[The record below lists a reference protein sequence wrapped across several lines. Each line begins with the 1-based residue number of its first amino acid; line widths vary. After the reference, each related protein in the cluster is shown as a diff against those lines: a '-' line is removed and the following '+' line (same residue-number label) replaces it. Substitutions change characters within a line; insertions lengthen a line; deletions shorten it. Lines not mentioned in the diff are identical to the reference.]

1 VTTPPTDRDPAKPDP
16 ADSDPGDRDAGD
28 RDAGDRD
35 AGDRDATAARAF
47 ARADGLDRAR
57 AAESRAAA
65 LLITD
70 FARRAAAAN
79 LATTRLRAR
88 SYGGN
93 ASYRTNVDGWYIRR
107 DHSIGIGADGSFYV
121 LSAPTS
127 LAARVSGVVIAPSN
141 PPLELGRGAR
151 DGESIPL
158 ADALEKR
165 LAAGDAF
172 P

>member
-1 VTTPPTDRDPAKPDP
+1 MTTSPADRDPVDRE
-16 ADSDPGDRDAGD
+16 PGDRH
-28 RDAGDRD
+28 
-35 AGDRDATAARAF
+35 ATAERSF

-57 AAESRAAA
+57 AIESRAAGV
-65 LLITD
+65 LIAD
-70 FARRAAAAN
+70 FARRAAEAS
-79 LATTRLRAR
+79 LSTTRLRAR

-107 DHSIGIGADGSFYV
+107 DHSIGVGADGNFYV
-121 LSAPTS
+121 LSTPSS
-127 LAARVSGVVIAPSN
+127 LAARVSGVVITPSN
-141 PPLELGRGAR
+141 APLELGRGAR

-165 LAAGDAF
+165 LAAGDAY

>member
-1 VTTPPTDRDPAKPDP
+1 MTTTPANRDPANRDP
-16 ADSDPGDRDAGD
+16 ADREP
-28 RDAGDRD
+28 
-35 AGDRDATAARAF
+35 GDRDATAERAF

-57 AAESRAAA
+57 ATESRAAA
-65 LLITD
+65 ILITE
-70 FARRAAAAN
+70 FARRAAAAS

-107 DHSIGIGADGSFYV
+107 DHSIGVGADGDFYV

-127 LAARVSGVVIAPSN
+127 LAARVSGVVITPSEA
-141 PPLELGRGAR
+141 PLELGRGAR

>member
-1 VTTPPTDRDPAKPDP
+1 MTTSPASREPGNRDQ
-16 ADSDPGDRDAGD
+16 
-28 RDAGDRD
+28 
-35 AGDRDATAARAF
+35 GDRDATVERTLARAE
-47 ARADGLDRAR
+47 GLDRAR

-65 LLITD
+65 VLITD
-70 FARRAAAAN
+70 FARRAREAN
-79 LATTRLRAR
+79 LATARLRAR

-107 DHSIGIGADGSFYV
+107 DHSAGVGADGNFYV
-121 LSAPTS
+121 LSAPSS
-127 LAARVSGVVIAPSN
+127 LAARVSGVVITPTNA
-141 PPLELGRGAR
+141 PLELGRGAR

-165 LAAGDAF
+165 LAEGDAF

>member
-1 VTTPPTDRDPAKPDP
+1 VPTPPNDRSRPGVDPVAE
-16 ADSDPGDRDAGD
+16 
-28 RDAGDRD
+28 
-35 AGDRDATAARAF
+35 RAF
-47 ARADGLDRAR
+47 ARADGLGRAK

-65 LLITD
+65 VLIAD
-70 FARRAAAAN
+70 FARRAAKGG

-107 DHSIGIGADGSFYV
+107 DHSIGVGADGTFYV
-121 LSAPTS
+121 LSTPTS
-127 LAARVSGVVIAPSN
+127 LAARISGVVMTPSDA
-141 PPLELGRGAR
+141 PLELGRGAR

-158 ADALEKR
+158 ADALERR